1 MPNHHFTLE
10 EKSKEEQILEK
21 HQKSITN
28 IGYSYLLEEN
38 PVRLKGPGNDVKVQK
53 MQEQGVGKFIGMEES
68 QSFSVSGSSHKKSQ
82 DEKAEANK
90 DFEEEV
96 ENHNITLNTNSDAEN
111 LYGVYSDR
119 ALLSD
124 EPST

>member
-38 PVRLKGPGNDVKVQK
+38 PVRLEGPGNDVKVQK
-53 MQEQGVGKFIGMEES
+53 MQE
-68 QSFSVSGSSHKKSQ
+68 
-82 DEKAEANK
+82 
-90 DFEEEV
+90 
-96 ENHNITLNTNSDAEN
+96 
-111 LYGVYSDR
+111 
-119 ALLSD
+119 
-124 EPST
+124 